1 MNKLIAVSVAGLA
14 IALTACTERE
24 RVDTGNDVEAA
35 ADKIANEAQDAVQ
48 SPELK
53 EVGSEIKEAAGDAGQ
68 VIKDA
73 AKGAAEGARE
83 GAAKVEGEASDEAA
97 DAKAAAHDA
106 KH

>member
-1 MNKLIAVSVAGLA
+1 MNKLIVVPFAGLA
-14 IALTACTERE
+14 IALAACSEQE

-35 ADKIANEAQDAVQ
+35 AGKIANEAQQAVQ
-48 SPELK
+48 SPEVK

-68 VIKDA
+68 VIKNA

-83 GAAKVEGEASDEAA
+83 GAAKVEAEATDETGDANAA
-97 DAKAAAHDA
+97 IHDG

>member
-14 IALTACTERE
+14 IALTACSERE
-24 RVDTGNDVEAA
+24 RVDAGNDVEAA
-35 ADKIANEAQDAVQ
+35 ADKIANEAQEAVQ
-48 SPELK
+48 SPEVK

-83 GAAKVEGEASDEAA
+83 GAAKVEAETHDE
-97 DAKAAAHDA
+97 AHDA
-106 KH
+106 RTAAEDAKR

>member
-14 IALTACTERE
+14 IALAACTERE

-35 ADKIANEAQDAVQ
+35 AGKIANEAQDAVQ

-83 GAAKVEGEASDEAA
+83 GAAKVESETRDEAGDA
-97 DAKAAAHDA
+97 RTAAEDAKR
-106 KH
+106 

>member
-1 MNKLIAVSVAGLA
+1 MNKLIAVSIAGLA
-14 IALTACTERE
+14 IALTACSREE
-24 RVDTGNDVEAA
+24 RVDAGNDVEAA

-68 VIKDA
+68 VIKDT

-83 GAAKVEGEASDEAA
+83 GAAKVEAEATDETRDA
-97 DAKAAAHDA
+97 DAAVHDG